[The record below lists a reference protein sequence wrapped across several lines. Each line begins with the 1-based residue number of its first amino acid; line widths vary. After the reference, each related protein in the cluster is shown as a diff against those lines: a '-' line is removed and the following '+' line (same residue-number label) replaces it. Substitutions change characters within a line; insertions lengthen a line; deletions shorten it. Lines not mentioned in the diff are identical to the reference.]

1 MKKSILF
8 LLILILVASCSP
20 GKTSF
25 RKPETIRIL
34 SYNVKNCNG
43 MDGVTD
49 YRRVAEIIRRINP
62 DVVALQELDSATM
75 RSKGVVV
82 LDTLAK
88 LTGMH
93 QTFGASITYQGGK
106 YGVGVLSVEKPRGW
120 KRVKLPGREEER
132 SVLIVEF
139 RNFVL
144 GCTHFSLSPDDRL
157 ASVAVVNEAAR
168 SWSKPVFLA
177 GDINANPS
185 SEVIRSFSRDWQIL
199 NDTSAYT
206 IPSDKPRRC
215 IDYVMALRLTGLNFV
230 ARKAVVEQEPVAS
243 DHLPVW
249 VDVEIF
255 GRR

>member
-8 LLILILVASCSP
+8 PLTLILIAGCSNGGASFTKP
-20 GKTSF
+20 KTV
-25 RKPETIRIL
+25 RIL

-43 MDGVTD
+43 MDGITD
-49 YRRVAEIIRRINP
+49 YSRVAEIIKRINP
-62 DVVALQELDSATM
+62 DVVALQELDSATQ

-106 YGVGVLSVEKPRGW
+106 YGVGVLSRERPRGW
-120 KRVKLPGREEER
+120 KRVELPGREEER
-132 SVLIVEF
+132 SILLVEF

-144 GCTHFSLSPDDRL
+144 GCTHFSLTPDDRL
-157 ASVAVVNEAAR
+157 ASVAIVNEAAK

-185 SEVIRSFSRDWQIL
+185 SAVIKSFSRDWQIL

-215 IDYVMALRLTGLNFV
+215 IDYVMALRSPSLNFV
-230 ARKAVVEQEPVAS
+230 TRKAVVEQEPVAS

-249 VDVEIF
+249 VEVEVAH
-255 GRR
+255 

>member
-8 LLILILVASCSP
+8 LLTQILIAGCST
-20 GKTSF
+20 GEASF
-25 RKPETIRIL
+25 RKPKTIRIL

-49 YRRVAEIIRRINP
+49 YRRVAEIIKRVGP
-62 DVVALQELDSATM
+62 DVVALQELDSATL

-93 QTFGASITYQGGK
+93 QSFGASIAYQGGK
-106 YGVGVLSVEKPRGW
+106 YGVGVLSVEKPLGW
-120 KRVKLPGREEER
+120 KREQLPGREEER
-132 SVLIVEF
+132 SILFVEF

-144 GCTHFSLSPDDRL
+144 GCTHFSLTPDDRL
-157 ASVAVVNEAAR
+157 ASVAIVNEAAK

-185 SEVIRSFSRDWQIL
+185 SAVIQSFSTGWKIL

-215 IDYVMALRLTGLNFV
+215 IDYVMALRSPGLNFLTRT
-230 ARKAVVEQEPVAS
+230 AAVEQEPVAS

-249 VDVEIF
+249 VEVRI
-255 GRR
+255 RK

>member
-1 MKKSILF
+1 MKKSLLF
-8 LLILILVASCSP
+8 LLILILVAGCSP
-20 GKTSF
+20 GKKSF

-49 YRRVAEIIRRINP
+49 YRRVAEIIKRINP
-62 DVVALQELDSATM
+62 DVVALQELDSATL

-93 QTFGASITYQGGK
+93 KTFGASITYQGGK
-106 YGVGVLSVEKPRGW
+106 YGVGVLSVEKSHGW
-120 KRVKLPGREEER
+120 KRVELPGREEER
-132 SVLIVEF
+132 SILLVEF

-144 GCTHFSLSPDDRL
+144 GCTHFSLTPDDRL
-157 ASVAVVNEAAR
+157 ASVAIVNEAAR

-185 SEVIRSFSRDWQIL
+185 SAVIRSFSGTWQIL

-206 IPSDKPRRC
+206 IPSDIPRRC
-215 IDYVMALRLTGLNFV
+215 IDYVMALRSPGLDFV
-230 ARKAVVEQEPVAS
+230 TRKAFVEQEPVAS

-249 VDVEIF
+249 VEVEVA
-255 GRR
+255 R